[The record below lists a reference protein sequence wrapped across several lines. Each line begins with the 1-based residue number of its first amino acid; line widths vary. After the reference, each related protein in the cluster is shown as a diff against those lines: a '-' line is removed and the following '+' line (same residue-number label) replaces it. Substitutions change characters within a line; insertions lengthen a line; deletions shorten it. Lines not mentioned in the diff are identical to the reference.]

1 MLQIN
6 YMVLHQCFTLI
17 YQRHS
22 FQRRIMMEVMYFDV
36 NCTCKPKKS
45 FKRYVQFNKIAKH
58 FDENCK
64 IESGDNGVYRL
75 TTSHDAA
82 KHIEKILK
90 IININNINAEAAK
103 AYYDLHKGLEGSKWF
118 SDDDS
123 STTHVVTDS
132 VAGGVTPVAPV

>member
-1 MLQIN
+1 
-6 YMVLHQCFTLI
+6 
-17 YQRHS
+17 
-22 FQRRIMMEVMYFDV
+22 MEVMYFDV

-64 IESGDNGVYRL
+64 IKSGDNGVYRL

-132 VAGGVTPVAPV
+132 VDDKTEIKNIVPSCGCNACIGISSHKIICYKRFSSR